1 MAGKIKNM
9 KKYLWFLLVPVM
21 LALAGCGGVSY
32 PKLYTAEGLPQYK
45 DATVTKV
52 IKDGSTLKDG
62 ALFLLESKKDV
73 PTIAAYYDE
82 QMKALGWTMP
92 AVNTPT
98 ATSYATQY
106 NKGDKYLQ
114 LTISQ
119 LTSSGQ
125 TISINLMQQ

>member
-1 MAGKIKNM
+1 M
-9 KKYLWFLLVPVM
+9 KKYLWFLLVPMV
-21 LALAGCGGVSY
+21 LVLAGCGGASY
-32 PKLYTAEGLPQYK
+32 PKLYTAENLPQYK
-45 DATVTKV
+45 EAKVTKV
-52 IKDGSTLKDG
+52 IKNGPTLKDG

-73 PTIAAYYDE
+73 PMIATYYDE

-114 LTISQ
+114 LTVSQ
-119 LTSSGQ
+119 MTGSAQ

>member
-1 MAGKIKNM
+1 M
-9 KKYLWFLLVPVM
+9 KKYLWILFAPVILV
-21 LALAGCGGVSY
+21 LTGCGGVSY
-32 PKLYTAEGLPQYK
+32 PKLYTAENLPQYK
-45 DATVTKV
+45 DAKVTQV
-52 IKDGSTLKDG
+52 IKNGLTLKDG
-62 ALFLLESKKDV
+62 ALFILESKKDV

-114 LTISQ
+114 LTVSQ
-119 LTSSGQ
+119 ITGSAQ